1 MTDQTTQR
9 KGLMRRWFGRP
20 AAEPARRLYEAVV
33 AQARQ
38 PAFFL
43 EGEVPDTLDG
53 RFEMVALHAHLLLR
67 RLKEGGAETAELA
80 QELFDLM
87 FVDMDHSLREM
98 GAGDLGVGRRVK
110 QMAKGF
116 YGRMA
121 AYDAGLAE
129 GPASLAAALRR
140 NLFGTVSPSEAAVA
154 SMAAYMRA
162 VATRL
167 AAQPMTRLRE
177 GEVAFGPAM
186 AGAPGP
192 GDTSRP

>member
-1 MTDQTTQR
+1 M
-9 KGLMRRWFGRP
+9 KRWFRRP

-33 AQARQ
+33 AQSRQ
-38 PAFFL
+38 PVFFL
-43 EGEVPDTLDG
+43 EGEVPDTVDG

-110 QMAKGF
+110 QMATGF
-116 YGRMA
+116 YGRIA

-129 GPASLAAALRR
+129 GPASLASALRR
-140 NLFGTVSPSEAAVA
+140 NLFGTVASPSEAAVGG
-154 SMAAYMRA
+154 MAAYMRA
-162 VATRL
+162 VAARL
-167 AAQPMTRLRE
+167 AAQPVARLCQ
-177 GEVAFGPAM
+177 GAVDFGPAEL
-186 AGAPGP
+186 PGP
-192 GDTSRP
+192 DPGLT